1 MNLIKWTQ
9 QTKLAGCIFPTIE
22 LFHIWASRWM
32 VETLRLGILIMTQ
45 ESRRW
50 KMMKVPS
57 RNDEVSQVTSPLN
70 VSVWVFMFVLAPP
83 LCWFVRV
90 PVLYISHAV
99 KILYIYV
106 FYLPFLILHVY
117 ITYTSY
123 LEAYRSAGTIK
134 VLPSQLLRTL
144 LSPRLGRVERY
155 QVISLECQSQQWFG

>member
-99 KILYIYV
+99 KILYIYIC
-106 FYLPFLILHVY
+106 FLFAFSDLTCVHYIHILSWSIQVCRHHKSPSFPIASHVT
-117 ITYTSY
+117 IT
-123 LEAYRSAGTIK
+123 EAWKSW
-134 VLPSQLLRTL
+134 
-144 LSPRLGRVERY
+144 E
-155 QVISLECQSQQWFG
+155 ISSH